1 MNLNDF
7 FFSYRTLIKSQIEKK
22 NFIKA
27 LSKLFSFP
35 YKFLLFKIKIFLNI
49 NKINVD
55 KIIGLDSNDLNKL
68 FVYFNTDKGSEV
80 KIVNKIQKGHNYS
93 VHYEKYLSKFKNNDV
108 IKILEIGSLLGSG
121 TASFIKYFQNSKIV
135 SLDINPFNMRY
146 YSKKIRSIFID
157 TQSKNIIN
165 ELAHYIKDD
174 FDIIID
180 DGSHNKRDQILTLN
194 YFLPKLKKKGIYV
207 IEDTTQYLQIPSLN
221 HDKMDYGVNEFLES
235 VKKNG
240 DHKSRYLT
248 SLEKKKI
255 QSDIKNIFFEKGNFF
270 YKNQSL
276 PEIIFIEKA

>member
-7 FFSYRTLIKSQIEKK
+7 FFSYRILIKSQIEKK

-27 LSKLFSFP
+27 LSKLFSFT

-55 KIIGLDSNDLNKL
+55 KIVGLDSNDLNKL

-93 VHYEKYLSKFKNNDV
+93 SHYEKYLSKFKNNDV

-165 ELAHYIKDD
+165 DLANYIKDD

-240 DHKSRYLT
+240 DHKSQYLT
-248 SLEKKKI
+248 SVEKKNI

>member
-93 VHYEKYLSKFKNNDV
+93 AHYEKYLSKFKNKDV

-165 ELAHYIKDD
+165 ELANYIKDD

-194 YFLPKLKKKGIYV
+194 CFLPKLKKKGIYV
-207 IEDTTQYLQIPSLN
+207 IEDTTQYLQIPTLN

-240 DHKSRYLT
+240 DHKSQYLT
-248 SLEKKKI
+248 PAEKKNI
-255 QSDIKNIFFEKGNFF
+255 QSNISNIFFEKGNFF

>member
-80 KIVNKIQKGHNYS
+80 KIANKIQKGHNYS

-194 YFLPKLKKKGIYV
+194 CFLPKLKKKGIYV

>member
-7 FFSYRTLIKSQIEKK
+7 FFSYRILIKSQIEKK

-49 NKINVD
+49 NKINID
-55 KIIGLDSNDLNKL
+55 KIVGLDSNDLNKL

-93 VHYEKYLSKFKNNDV
+93 SHYEKYLSKFKNNDV

-165 ELAHYIKDD
+165 ELANYIKDD

-207 IEDTTQYLQIPSLN
+207 IEDTTQYLQIPTLN

-240 DHKSRYLT
+240 DHKSQYLT
-248 SLEKKKI
+248 SVEKKNI
-255 QSDIKNIFFEKGNFF
+255 QSDIKNIFFEKDNFF

>member
-165 ELAHYIKDD
+165 ELANYIKDD

-180 DGSHNKRDQILTLN
+180 DGLHEFQAGKTFFENT
-194 YFLPKLKKKGIYV
+194 
-207 IEDTTQYLQIPSLN
+207 IE
-221 HDKMDYGVNEFLES
+221 
-235 VKKNG
+235 
-240 DHKSRYLT
+240 YLT
-248 SLEKKKI
+248 
-255 QSDIKNIFFEKGNFF
+255 QNGF
-270 YKNQSL
+270 Y
-276 PEIIFIEKA
+276 IIW

>member
-7 FFSYRTLIKSQIEKK
+7 FFSYRILIKSQIEKK

-55 KIIGLDSNDLNKL
+55 KIVGLDSNDLNKL

-93 VHYEKYLSKFKNNDV
+93 VHYEKYLSKFKNNDA

-165 ELAHYIKDD
+165 ELANYIKDD

-240 DHKSRYLT
+240 EHKSQYLT
-248 SLEKKKI
+248 SVEKKNI

>member
-108 IKILEIGSLLGSG
+108 VKILEIGSLLGSG

-165 ELAHYIKDD
+165 DLANYIKDD

-240 DHKSRYLT
+240 EHKSQYLT
-248 SLEKKKI
+248 SVEKKNI

>member
-7 FFSYRTLIKSQIEKK
+7 FFSYKILIKSQIKKK

-35 YKFLLFKIKIFLNI
+35 YKFLLFKIKILLNI

-55 KIIGLDSNDLNKL
+55 KIVGLDSHNLDKL

-80 KIVNKIQKGHNYS
+80 KIIDKIQKGHNYS
-93 VHYEKYLSKFKNNDV
+93 SHYEKYFSKFKNRDV
-108 IKILEIGSLLGSG
+108 LKILEIGSLFGAG
-121 TASFIKYFQNSKIV
+121 AASFIKYFENVKIV
-135 SLDINPFNMRY
+135 SLDINPFNMKY

-165 ELAHYIKDD
+165 DLANYIKDD

-207 IEDTTQYLQIPSLN
+207 IEDTTQYLHVPSLN
-221 HDKMDYGVNEFLES
+221 HDRMDYGVNEFLES

-240 DHKSRYLT
+240 NHKSQYLT

>member
-7 FFSYRTLIKSQIEKK
+7 FFSYRILIKSQIEKK

-55 KIIGLDSNDLNKL
+55 KIVGLDSNDLNKL

-93 VHYEKYLSKFKNNDV
+93 SHYEKYLSKFKTNDV

-165 ELAHYIKDD
+165 DLANYIKDD

-240 DHKSRYLT
+240 DHISQYLT
-248 SLEKKKI
+248 SVEKKNI

>member
-165 ELAHYIKDD
+165 ELANYIKDD

-207 IEDTTQYLQIPSLN
+207 IEDTTQYLQIPTLN

-240 DHKSRYLT
+240 DHKSQYLT
-248 SLEKKKI
+248 SVEKKNI

>member
-80 KIVNKIQKGHNYS
+80 KIANKIQKGHNYS

-165 ELAHYIKDD
+165 ELANYIKDD

-240 DHKSRYLT
+240 DHKSQYLT
-248 SLEKKKI
+248 SVEKKNI

>member
-7 FFSYRTLIKSQIEKK
+7 FFSYRILIKSQIEKK

-55 KIIGLDSNDLNKL
+55 KIVGLDSNDLNKL

-93 VHYEKYLSKFKNNDV
+93 SHYEKYLSKFKNNDV

-165 ELAHYIKDD
+165 DLANYIKDD

-240 DHKSRYLT
+240 DHKSQYLT
-248 SLEKKKI
+248 SVEKKNI

>member
-165 ELAHYIKDD
+165 ELANYIKDD

-240 DHKSRYLT
+240 DHKSQYLT
-248 SLEKKKI
+248 SVEKKNI

>member
-80 KIVNKIQKGHNYS
+80 KIANKIQKGHNYS
-93 VHYEKYLSKFKNNDV
+93 VHYEKYLSKFKNKDV

-165 ELAHYIKDD
+165 ELANYIKDD

-207 IEDTTQYLQIPSLN
+207 IEDTTQYLQIPTLN

-240 DHKSRYLT
+240 DHKSQYLT
-248 SLEKKKI
+248 SVEKKNI